1 MVAKKQKKH
10 HKKLFSRA
18 GTEKQTR
25 SLFGN
30 AVLFIILAAFAAFMI
45 LPLFY
50 SVINSFKPIEE
61 LFLYPPRFYVMRP
74 VFSNYTS
81 LFRLINNL
89 RVPFSRYAF
98 NSVFVCVVITA
109 GQILLASTA
118 AYSLS
123 KFKTRI
129 SWFFPVVVTS
139 LLFNSTVLAI
149 PQYII
154 LNALGIVNTYW
165 VYILP
170 SLASS
175 LGLFLMKQFMEQ
187 VPGAL
192 IEAAKIDGASH
203 FTIYWKIVMPLVKPA
218 WLTLLLYAFQGIWAT
233 SSGSTVYNE
242 EFKLLPNAI
251 NQVLSGTIERTGA
264 SAAGNVLLMIPPILV
279 FILTQSNVIQT
290 MTSSGIKE

>member
-1 MVAKKQKKH
+1 MI
-10 HKKLFSRA
+10 LFFLFVIVPVVMAIALSFTYYNMIEIPQWRGIDNYLKMFLDDNIF
-18 GTEKQTR
+18 GTAFVNTLKFAIITGPVGYML
-25 SLFGN
+25 S
-30 AVLFIILAAFAAFMI
+30 FIIAW
-45 LPLFY
+45 
-50 SVINSFKPIEE
+50 
-61 LFLYPPRFYVMRP
+61 
-74 VFSNYTS
+74 
-81 LFRLINNL
+81 LINEL
-89 RVPFSRYAF
+89 TPKVRS
-98 NSVFVCVVITA
+98 
-109 GQILLASTA
+109 
-118 AYSLS
+118 
-123 KFKTRI
+123 
-129 SWFFPVVVTS
+129 VVT
-139 LLFNSTVLAI
+139 LIFYT
-149 PQYII
+149 P
-154 LNALGIVNTYW
+154 ALT
-165 VYILP
+165 
-170 SLASS
+170 SS

-251 NQVLSGTIERTGA
+251 SQVLSGTIERTGA

>member
-1 MVAKKQKKH
+1 MIAKTQKKH
-10 HKKLFSRA
+10 HKKLISHA
-18 GTEKQTR
+18 GTRKQTR

-30 AVLFIILAAFAAFMI
+30 IVLFIILAAFGAFMI
-45 LPLFY
+45 LPLYY

-89 RVPFSRYAF
+89 WVPFSRYAF
-98 NSVFVCVVITA
+98 NSVFVCVVITV
-109 GQILLASTA
+109 GQILLASAA

-154 LNALGIVNTYW
+154 MNAMGIVNTYW

-187 VPGAL
+187 VPTAL

-203 FTIYWKIVMPLVKPA
+203 FKIYWKIVMPLVKPA
-218 WLTLLLYAFQGIWAT
+218 WLTLLLYAFQGIWGT
-233 SSGSTVYNE
+233 SSGSTIYNE
-242 EFKLLPNAI
+242 ELKLLPNAI
-251 NQVLSGTIERTGA
+251 SQVLSGTIERTGA

>member
-1 MVAKKQKKH
+1 MIAKTQKKH
-10 HKKLFSRA
+10 HKKLISHA
-18 GTEKQTR
+18 GTRKQTR

-30 AVLFIILAAFAAFMI
+30 IVLFIILAAFGAFMI
-45 LPLFY
+45 LPLYY

-89 RVPFSRYAF
+89 WVPFSRYAF
-98 NSVFVCVVITA
+98 NSVFVCVVITV
-109 GQILLASTA
+109 GQILLASAA

-154 LNALGIVNTYW
+154 MNAMGIVNTYW

-187 VPGAL
+187 VPTAL

-218 WLTLLLYAFQGIWAT
+218 WLTLLLYAFQGIWGT
-233 SSGSTVYNE
+233 SSGSTIYNE
-242 EFKLLPNAI
+242 ELKLLPNAI
-251 NQVLSGTIERTGA
+251 SQVLSGTIERTGA

>member
-1 MVAKKQKKH
+1 M
-10 HKKLFSRA
+10 
-18 GTEKQTR
+18 
-25 SLFGN
+25 
-30 AVLFIILAAFAAFMI
+30 
-45 LPLFY
+45 
-50 SVINSFKPIEE
+50 
-61 LFLYPPRFYVMRP
+61 
-74 VFSNYTS
+74 
-81 LFRLINNL
+81 
-89 RVPFSRYAF
+89 
-98 NSVFVCVVITA
+98 
-109 GQILLASTA
+109 
-118 AYSLS
+118 
-123 KFKTRI
+123 
-129 SWFFPVVVTS
+129 
-139 LLFNSTVLAI
+139 
-149 PQYII
+149 
-154 LNALGIVNTYW
+154 
-165 VYILP
+165 YILP

-251 NQVLSGTIERTGA
+251 SQVLSGTIERTGA

>member
-1 MVAKKQKKH
+1 MIAKTQKKH
-10 HKKLFSRA
+10 HKKLISHAGSR
-18 GTEKQTR
+18 KQTR

-30 AVLFIILAAFAAFMI
+30 IILFLVLAAFGAFMI

-74 VFSNYTS
+74 VLSNYTS

-89 RVPFSRYAF
+89 WVPFSRYAF
-98 NSVFVCVVITA
+98 NSVFVCVVITV
-109 GQILLASTA
+109 GQILLASAA

-154 LNALGIVNTYW
+154 MNALGIVNTYW

-187 VPGAL
+187 VPTAL
-192 IEAAKIDGASH
+192 IEAAKIDGANH

-233 SSGSTVYNE
+233 SSGSTIYNE
-242 EFKLLPNAI
+242 ELKLLPNAI
-251 NQVLSGTIERTGA
+251 SQVLSGTIERTGA

>member
-1 MVAKKQKKH
+1 
-10 HKKLFSRA
+10 
-18 GTEKQTR
+18 
-25 SLFGN
+25 
-30 AVLFIILAAFAAFMI
+30 MI

-74 VFSNYTS
+74 VLSNYTS

-98 NSVFVCVVITA
+98 NSVFVCVVITV
-109 GQILLASTA
+109 GQILIASAA

-251 NQVLSGTIERTGA
+251 SQVLSGTIERTGA